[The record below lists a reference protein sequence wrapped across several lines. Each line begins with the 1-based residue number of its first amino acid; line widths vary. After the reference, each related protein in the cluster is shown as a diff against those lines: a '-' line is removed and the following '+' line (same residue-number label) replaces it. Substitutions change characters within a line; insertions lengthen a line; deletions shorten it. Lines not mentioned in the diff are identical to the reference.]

1 MRWSL
6 FGLVFLLGCHV
17 ASPEGELLCRR
28 FGEAQVAGYI
38 SNPQIA
44 ESSGLAVSS
53 FEEGGLWTHN
63 DSGGDAALYAMSKE
77 GEDLGVV
84 ELLGATATDWEALG
98 AGPCAEG
105 RCLWVGDI
113 GDNGT
118 QRESV
123 TIWRLP
129 EPEPPGKGG
138 VLRVEGEARTA
149 SYPGGA
155 RDAEALAVDPRTG
168 DLLVV
173 EKVLSA
179 EPRSFRLDHEV
190 WEGPSEVDTRFVE
203 LEQMDLL
210 TDSLTGGMVTG
221 ADFSPGGRKIFLR
234 TYIGGFLLAVDRDR
248 GGRVKGFSAPQA
260 MPVFSQGQC
269 ESVSYSS
276 DGAQLWF
283 TCEGVNGVI
292 AKSDC
297 EELVLVFEP
306 TS

>member
-6 FGLVFLLGCHV
+6 FGLALLMGCPTTSSEERLV
-17 ASPEGELLCRR
+17 CQR
-28 FGEAQVAGYI
+28 FGEARVVGYI

-84 ELLGATATDWEALG
+84 ELGGATANDWEALG

-105 RCLWVGDI
+105 SCLWVGDI

-118 QRESV
+118 QRGSV
-123 TIWRLP
+123 TIWRVV
-129 EPEPPGKGG
+129 EPEPPGKGR
-138 VLRVEGEARTA
+138 VLRVDGEARTA

-179 EPRSFRLDHEV
+179 EPRSYRLEHEV
-190 WEGPSEVDTRFVE
+190 WERPAEVDTRFVE
-203 LEQMDLL
+203 LEQMDLQ

-221 ADFSPGGRKIFLR
+221 AGFSPGGRNIFLR
-234 TYIGGFLLAVDRDR
+234 TYIGGFLLAVDRDLE
-248 GGRVKGFSAPQA
+248 GRVKGFSAPQA
-260 MPVFSQGQC
+260 MPVFSKGQC
-269 ESVSYSS
+269 ESVAYSP

-283 TCEGVNGVI
+283 TCEGVNGVV

-297 EELVLVFEP
+297 EEWGRVFDG